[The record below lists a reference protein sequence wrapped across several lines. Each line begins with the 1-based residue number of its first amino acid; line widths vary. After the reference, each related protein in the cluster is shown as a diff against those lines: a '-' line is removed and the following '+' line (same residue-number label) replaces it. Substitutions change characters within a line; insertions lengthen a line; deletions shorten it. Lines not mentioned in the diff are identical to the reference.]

1 METST
6 NRPVADKLREAA
18 QLPEQQGA
26 NPFRAG
32 AYRRVADSIDGL
44 ERDVKDIVEDSGP
57 GALVDIPT

>member
-18 QLPEQQGA
+18 QLLEQQGA

-32 AYRRVADSIDGL
+32 LTGVPRTVSMGW
-44 ERDVKDIVEDSGP
+44 SG
-57 GALVDIPT
+57 I